1 MNKLLVL
8 KFINRLRRKKHIIDI
23 KKFAALKEFLSLFVL
38 LLLVLGAAVF
48 SVYRTVDSTFSNSY
62 MNVPQTTS
70 VDFKKSEPFTT
81 LLIETGTNN
90 PKNVCY
96 AAVLA
101 STNATTKQTTFMNF
115 PVFALIP
122 NQKTIT
128 GVYNT
133 NRNDGILQMVKE
145 LLNVSVNKVVQV
157 DVNKIGWTG
166 LL

>member
-38 LLLVLGAAVF
+38 LLFVLGAAVF

-90 PKNVCY
+90 SKNVCY

-122 NQKTIT
+122 NLKPSLEYTIRIEMMAFFKWSKNYST
-128 GVYNT
+128 YPL
-133 NRNDGILQMVKE
+133 IKLSKLM
-145 LLNVSVNKVVQV
+145 
-157 DVNKIGWTG
+157 
-166 LL
+166 